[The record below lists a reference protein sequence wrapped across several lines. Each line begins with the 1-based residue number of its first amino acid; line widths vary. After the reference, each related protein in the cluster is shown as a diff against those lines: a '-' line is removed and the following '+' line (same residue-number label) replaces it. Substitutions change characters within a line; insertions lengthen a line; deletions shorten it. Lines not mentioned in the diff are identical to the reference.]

1 MPVPDA
7 IFEPLAEDRYLPTE
21 LAVGPWDPGALHGGA
36 PAALV
41 AGALERA
48 VAGAGLGV
56 EFLPSR
62 LTVELQRPVPVSELR
77 VTTTI
82 RRPGRRIC
90 LADAVLAT
98 TDGTTV
104 LTATL
109 QGIRRRRFEHDHPP
123 DDPLPPGPET
133 GTGLA
138 AETMTGPVAFVRS
151 GVEHRFV
158 AGTSFEDPGPAI
170 DWIRL
175 AHPVVAGEE
184 VTPLQRV
191 AAAADFGNGVSHLF
205 EFEEAL
211 FVNPDLT
218 IHLFRL
224 PVGEWVCLDSVTRV
238 GDEGVGLAESLLFDE
253 RGSVGRSTQLLLVEP
268 R

>member
-1 MPVPDA
+1 MAVPDA
-7 IFEPLAEDRYLPTE
+7 IFEPRGEGRYQPTE

-41 AGALERA
+41 AGELERA
-48 VAGAGLGV
+48 VAGLGAD
-56 EFLPSR
+56 FFPSR
-62 LTVELQRPVPVSELR
+62 LTVELQRPVPVSELQ
-77 VTTTI
+77 VTTAI

-90 LADAVLAT
+90 LADAALT
-98 TDGTTV
+98 TAEGTTV

-109 QGIRRRRFEHDHPP
+109 QGIRRRPFEHGLAP

-138 AETMTGPVAFVRS
+138 DETMAGPVAFVRS

-158 AGTSFEDPGPAI
+158 AGTTFEAPGPAT

-184 VTPLQRV
+184 STPLQRV

-253 RGSVGRSTQLLLVEP
+253 RGSIGRSTQLLLVEP